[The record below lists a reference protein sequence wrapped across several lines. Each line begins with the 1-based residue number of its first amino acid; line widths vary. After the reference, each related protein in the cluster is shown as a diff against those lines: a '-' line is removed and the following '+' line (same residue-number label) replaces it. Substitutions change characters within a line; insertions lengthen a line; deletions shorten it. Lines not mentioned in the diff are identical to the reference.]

1 MTNIKTSIVDW
12 LSTNSKS
19 LIASCSKAMKARA
32 NQLEFLLSLF
42 CFVVSLALVLF
53 CFSYLL
59 DLFPKIISSYIFLP
73 ILLLYGALTLLIFWV
88 KCLHRT
94 NDTGSGLFEFLL
106 ISLVLP
112 FVYFFI
118 AVELGSSTSGEVRN
132 IGQSSMDSPLFL
144 APFVPLLVKCAF
156 QPTSSKF
163 IDTDPQPSM
172 RFTKAAPFSLTF
184 VGLISVAAMMMGVM
198 LFTDSIWL
206 KRGAVINSAAFYSA
220 TPAGT
225 RNIIQC
231 NNVNGVVVDVPETR
245 LSGYSGMSRNGFKD
259 ATFVFSFKR
268 QDQAEGYIDVNVIS
282 PIQSVSLASDG
293 MRFDIENSPMS
304 EREIILDGSEK
315 RVRAYLPLPLSEAT
329 QKIRSEKPDSFTIN
343 GVDETTPASDFRSQR
358 IEKFIFNKI
367 NDYGGY
373 QLTYIRHVR
382 GIKDGLFGM
391 VFKSK
396 YDFER
401 TSVFLGTCTLAY

>member
-1 MTNIKTSIVDW
+1 
-12 LSTNSKS
+12 
-19 LIASCSKAMKARA
+19 MKARA

-42 CFVVSLALVLF
+42 CFVVSLALVWF

-59 DLFPKIISSYIFLP
+59 DLFPKIISRYIFLP
-73 ILLLYGALTLLIFWV
+73 VLLLYGALTVLIFWV

-106 ISLVLP
+106 LSLILP
-112 FVYFFI
+112 FVYYFI
-118 AVELGSSTSGEVRN
+118 AVELGSSTSGEVSN
-132 IGQSSMDSPLFL
+132 IGQSLMNGPLFL

-156 QPTSSKF
+156 QPTSPKF
-163 IDTDPQPSM
+163 IDTDPQPST

-184 VGLISVAAMMMGVM
+184 VGLISAVAMMFGGMV
-198 LFTDSIWL
+198 FTDSIWL
-206 KRGAVINSAAFYSA
+206 KRGADMNSAAFYSA

-245 LSGYSGMSRNGFKD
+245 MSGYSGMSRDSFKD
-259 ATFVFSFKR
+259 TTFVFRFKSA
-268 QDQAEGYIDVNVIS
+268 DQTEGYIDVNVTS
-282 PIQSVSLASDG
+282 PIQSMSLASNG
-293 MRFDIENSPMS
+293 MRFEIENRPLG
-304 EREIILDGSEK
+304 ELVPNED
-315 RVRAYLPLPLSEAT
+315 LPLELQDTKQPKSKVRGNYYVELPLAVAT

-343 GVDETTPASDFRSQR
+343 GVDETPAASEFSSKR

-382 GIKDGLFGM
+382 GIKDSFFGLVYG
-391 VFKSK
+391 SK

-401 TSVFLGTCTLAY
+401 TSVYLGTCTLAL